1 MNDKIKLNYDKTY
14 SSKYGRDYYRGKSFH
29 YAGKW
34 KVGTRYVSDE
44 YNTDFVT
51 HNNFILVCKYN
62 HTATQENEPNVIF
75 VDDEA
80 KVNSKYWDVVIP
92 SKAYDIS
99 QEEGDDAFKAI
110 SQKAVTDKLN
120 ALREAIAQNWDAL
133 SEDMDDLEDQQA
145 AFSISLDTVGNK
157 ISANATPENRAMD
170 KRYIDNSIDSVSSEL
185 NQRISDAE
193 DSLVE
198 RYSSEIY
205 QSAQN
210 IRLDVT
216 EEINNAINGVTEEY
230 RSAINITADEINS
243 SVEANKTELDGRIY
257 ELSSEISQTAGEIRS
272 EVNDVRTN
280 LDNSITTIR
289 SEISQTADSITSRVE
304 DLRDDVVNQYSEITQ
319 TTNAITLKVEELEDD
334 VDNKYSEI
342 IQTTDEIS
350 TTVVNNKS
358 ETDNSLLN
366 LQSNISQTAEDIRAE
381 VTSAKVDLEGSIENA
396 RAEIDMTTDA
406 IVSTVE
412 QNRLDANHEMSSIRS
427 SIEQSADSITSRVE
441 AVENDVANKY
451 SEIIQTTDE
460 ISSTVSSNKSEID
473 GNLAE
478 LESNISQTAEEI
490 RSEVNQQ
497 IHETE
502 TDITTAYTSAI
513 NQKADQ
519 ITSSVTTTT
528 NALNSRLVTAESN
541 ITQNANAIS
550 AEVTNRGTAISTL
563 SSEIGAQLAS
573 HSAILSDLQNQI
585 DGAID
590 TWFAEG
596 VPTLN
601 NAPAEDW
608 TTNEDKDLHL
618 GDIYYDNATGYAYRF
633 TKENNTYSWI
643 QVQDAIAN
651 ALAAAATA
659 QATAD
664 GKMRVFYGSTTPT
677 GPYQEGDLWIQGHN
691 GSNTGAIYITTTDR
705 SDSLTHAE
713 DWVLASDYTDIAT
726 VTAAFTIVAD
736 AITSRVY
743 SNNSLIPYSVYTSI
757 NQTVKDIDLRIVD
770 PNRTNPNSAGNKLA
784 DTGINISS
792 GKIALTADNI
802 ILKNNSG
809 ERALTITNGSDGK
822 PVIAATSLA
831 VNDLQISG
839 SQVNSG
845 TLSSDRIPTLDQ
857 NKIDGLSTVL
867 NSKAS
872 TTDLQG
878 VSSSLTSSKNAI
890 ADHFGYADYD
900 TMVAAAK
907 ANGATFIQG
916 GYLNTN
922 LIQAE
927 AITAD
932 KIAAGAITADKIV
945 SVGSN
950 KVTGLG
956 TLATK
961 NNIGTSDLDSTII
974 SGGYIKT
981 DLIKANELVIGNRQ
995 VTGLGSLATKNT
1007 VSASTD
1013 VTGLGSLA
1021 TKNSVSASTDVTG
1034 LATVATTGSYDS
1046 LSNKPSIPDVSNLA
1060 DRDTFA
1066 QQLGY
1071 TNYNALVTAASNNQ
1085 TIISGGYINT
1095 SLIEANAITANMINT
1110 QGLTITAS
1118 QVSNPS
1124 AWGFLTSHQD
1134 LSNYMDKTTYI
1145 SGGYI
1150 KTEFINTSAIQIGA
1164 SQITDLNQQGFLTSH
1179 QSLAGYMQE
1188 TTYIQG
1194 GYLKTSYI
1202 DVDNLQVKH
1211 LNSADGSFTG
1221 SINVNNAFNV
1231 DSSGNVTANTV
1242 TLRSGI
1248 IGGSTGNFTFGNSG
1262 GVSYLYN
1269 GISSLNATT
1278 GTGIYIGTDG
1288 INLGGGKFKVDAQ
1301 GNLTATS
1308 INISYNNL
1316 SDTPS
1321 LSTVATSGN
1330 YSDLSNLPRIPTAI
1344 TELTGS
1350 DNILYSSDVTI
1361 GTTSTANG
1369 LTTRTITV
1377 NGSSFTE
1384 IEGGDFV
1391 LTNIG
1396 KGTDQSGYNYT
1407 IINSNGLLKARNA
1420 IIYGTIYATEGQI
1433 GGLTLHESALTSTN
1447 FSLSSTGVLTATG
1460 ATISGNI
1467 TADSLTLGNNVTI
1480 GAGKVSGLA
1489 TVATSGL
1496 YGDLTGKPD
1505 LSVYAL
1511 SSAIPDMSANNDA
1524 FAQNLGYTNY
1534 QDLINKAASSS
1545 YGTLIQNGYINT
1557 ALIQAQAIT
1566 ADMINTASLTV
1577 NKVDVK
1583 DSSNNTIAY
1592 IGNTSYPIIAG
1603 SSDPTSAAAKFKVA
1617 SDGTLTA
1624 TGVDMTGTI
1633 NASGGNITGTL
1644 YIGSGGNLKSYAYNG
1659 NDNPTESS
1667 VTLNNSSLRFFNREV
1682 STSYKYTIAINS
1694 DRIKLSKDNS
1704 SGFEL
1709 AGMIINRNYI
1719 ERYDQNT
1726 YVDGTYGTTEY
1737 AVFGASQY
1745 RINVVNQL
1753 PASPDANTLYFIKSS

>member
-550 AEVTNRGTAISTL
+550 AEVTNRGNAISTL

-705 SDSLTHAE
+705 SDSLTHAD

-736 AITSRVY
+736 AITSTVY
-743 SNNSLIPYSVYTSI
+743 SNNSLIPNSVYTRI
-757 NQTVKDIDLRIVD
+757 NQTVKDIDLRVID
-770 PNRTNPNSAGNKLA
+770 SNSSNSAGQKLA
-784 DTGINISS
+784 DTGINIST

-857 NKIDGLSTVL
+857 SKIDGLSTAL

-981 DLIKANELVIGNRQ
+981 DLIKANELVIGNGQ

-1124 AWGFLTSHQD
+1124 AWGFLTSHQ
-1134 LSNYMDKTTYI
+1134 
-1145 SGGYI
+1145 
-1150 KTEFINTSAIQIGA
+1150 
-1164 SQITDLNQQGFLTSH
+1164 
-1179 QSLAGYMQE
+1179 SLAGYMQE

-1194 GYLKTSYI
+1194 GYLKTKYI

-1534 QDLINKAASSS
+1534 SDLQSAAQSTQ
-1545 YGTLIQNGYINT
+1545 TLVIGGHINT
-1557 ALIQAQAIT
+1557 SLIDAQAIT
-1566 ADMINTASLTV
+1566 AGMINTANLTV

-1624 TGVDMTGTI
+1624 TGVNMTGTI

-1667 VTLNNSSLRFFNREV
+1667 VTLNNSSLRFFNRDV
-1682 STSYKYTIAINS
+1682 STSYKYTIDINS